1 MVLFECLFL
10 VVCVIF
16 VFIIV
21 YVLFERGFDDV

>member
-21 YVLFERGFDDV
+21 YVLFGKGFDNG

>member
-1 MVLFECLFL
+1 MILFECLFL

-21 YVLFERGFDDV
+21 YVLFERGFDDG

>member
-1 MVLFECLFL
+1 MILFECLFI

-21 YVLFERGFDDV
+21 YVLFERGFDDG